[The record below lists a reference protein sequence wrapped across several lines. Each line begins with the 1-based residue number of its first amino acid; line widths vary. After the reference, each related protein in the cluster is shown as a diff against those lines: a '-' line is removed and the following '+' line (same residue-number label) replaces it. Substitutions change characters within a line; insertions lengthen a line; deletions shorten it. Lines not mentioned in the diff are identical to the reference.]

1 MNYFSK
7 TLYCRPLVP
16 NAESMDKKIN
26 PYFKN
31 SRAPY
36 VAENESEFVL
46 VKHNFSICF
55 SIPMFTATYKNIKKF
70 VIEIFKLTGS
80 GKPYAEEAHC
90 IEGCVNTNI

>member
-36 VAENESEFVL
+36 VAENES
-46 VKHNFSICF
+46 
-55 SIPMFTATYKNIKKF
+55 
-70 VIEIFKLTGS
+70 
-80 GKPYAEEAHC
+80 
-90 IEGCVNTNI
+90 